1 MPEDKR
7 NRSVYIIGKP
17 EKVAEAKKR
26 VIELT
31 DGSTLEDC
39 HELVSLRH
47 FVPLLAV
54 QKLFP
59 RPGSV
64 CDELTGF
71 RSVAIRVS
79 PEEDIIAGFS
89 TRGLDISGIASDV
102 RLVCEEIN
110 QLVDGWVKAK
120 EIVLDRA
127 ENDN

>member
-1 MPEDKR
+1 MSSDNEMPEDKR

-39 HELVSLRH
+39 HELISLRH
-47 FVPLLAV
+47 CVP
-54 QKLFP
+54 FP

>member
-39 HELVSLRH
+39 HELISLRH

-71 RSVAIRVS
+71 AALQFEFRQKKTLLLGSQRV
-79 PEEDIIAGFS
+79 DLILA
-89 TRGLDISGIASDV
+89 V
-102 RLVCEEIN
+102 
-110 QLVDGWVKAK
+110 
-120 EIVLDRA
+120 
-127 ENDN
+127 